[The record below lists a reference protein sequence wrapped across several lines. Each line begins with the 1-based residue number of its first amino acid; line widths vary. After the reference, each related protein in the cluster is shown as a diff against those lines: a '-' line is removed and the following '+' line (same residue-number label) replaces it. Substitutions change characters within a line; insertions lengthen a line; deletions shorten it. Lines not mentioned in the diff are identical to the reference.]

1 MSETNRAEPSPY
13 EHRRQRAV
21 VDESSE
27 VRLADELLHG
37 GVEAAPAWWRR
48 RTSIRLFRLLRRAGG
63 PKAILEGYFVP
74 GKEKTPVSLVS
85 RVQNRE
91 NGC

>member
-37 GVEAAPAWWRR
+37 GDLDSVVQAVGPSGRPK
-48 RTSIRLFRLLRRAGG
+48 SDFGGLFRAWKR
-63 PKAILEGYFVP
+63 KN
-74 GKEKTPVSLVS
+74 S
-85 RVQNRE
+85 RVLSIQ
-91 NGC
+91 GAK